1 MKSVKSI
8 SALQRDALRNGSS
21 VETMDKRVFNGA
33 NSKVSAAPVKPTPK
47 PIEKDTPSQAPVV
60 MASIGIEQVEKML
73 SVQKTVLEA
82 SFKSM
87 LAQAMIDSQRP
98 APVCE
103 WVFDIDY
110 GSNLEVRKIKAK
122 AVEEKR

>member
-1 MKSVKSI
+1 MKSVKSV

-21 VETMDKRVFNGA
+21 VETLDKRVFNGA
-33 NSKVSAAPVKPTPK
+33 NSKVSAASVKPTAK
-47 PIEKDTPSQAPVV
+47 SIEKETPSQAPVV
-60 MASIGIEQVEKML
+60 MSSIGIEQVEKML

-82 SFKSM
+82 NFKSM

-98 APVCE
+98 VPVCE